1 MKLVRYCVMNFRSVK
16 NSGWIDCDDVTTLVG
31 VNESGKSNLL
41 LALWKLNPARG
52 GEIDILHDMPVSELS
67 TLRNRKNEVKFISAE
82 FEMEKD
88 CAEVISKNTGYKCEE
103 GMRVIVSRF
112 YDGRYE
118 IDFPDGDPEVMICA
132 EKEIISNSGSVKDPL
147 FLCLL
152 LPPFLL
158 YIKAG
163 TSFHVLCFYL
173 LILLSV

>member
-82 FEMEKD
+82 C
-88 CAEVISKNTGYKCEE
+88 CACSHGIECVGY
-103 GMRVIVSRF
+103 
-112 YDGRYE
+112 
-118 IDFPDGDPEVMICA
+118 
-132 EKEIISNSGSVKDPL
+132 IIARLSANYCRRTIGSNI
-147 FLCLL
+147 F
-152 LPPFLL
+152 
-158 YIKAG
+158 
-163 TSFHVLCFYL
+163 
-173 LILLSV
+173 